1 MLIWNDAKDHQ
12 IFFPSFPR
20 RDIDGGIILSFSQLL
35 PLFRDYYPKGE
46 IVGGAD
52 LKTGKPNK
60 IWFIWNTEES
70 HTNSILSYFPDE
82 ECKCSH
88 QVFLPRDWG
97 EKINIISMVTMWKT
111 TQKSPSLSPK
121 LSKRKASHTLLQSID
136 VYGNMAFCW
145 HTLSRHTSW
154 KKAIIA
160 VNWFV
165 FVPCTIIH
173 HLSRSEKTEIN
184 RGGITFTPIFGE
196 IRFAKN
202 VWS

>member
-1 MLIWNDAKDHQ
+1 MGSAWKL
-12 IFFPSFPR
+12 
-20 RDIDGGIILSFSQLL
+20 
-35 PLFRDYYPKGE
+35 E
-46 IVGGAD
+46 
-52 LKTGKPNK
+52 KPNK
-60 IWFIWNTEES
+60 IWFIWNTEETHS
-70 HTNSILSYFPDE
+70 NSILSYFTDE

-88 QVFLPRDWG
+88 QVFLPRDRG
-97 EKINIISMVTMWKT
+97 GKINIISMVTMWKT
-111 TQKSPSLSPK
+111 TQKSPSISLK

-184 RGGITFTPIFGE
+184 RGGIALTPIFGE
-196 IRFAKN
+196 IRFAKKCVVIDPTLLN
-202 VWS
+202 FSTGKLAFRMLQCLWTSSCPLDVSRNDYCFN